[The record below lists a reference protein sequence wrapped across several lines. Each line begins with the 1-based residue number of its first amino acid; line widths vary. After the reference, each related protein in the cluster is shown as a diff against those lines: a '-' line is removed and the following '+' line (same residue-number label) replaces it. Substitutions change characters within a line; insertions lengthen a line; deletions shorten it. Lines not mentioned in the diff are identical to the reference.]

1 MGFVEG
7 AAGNCPA
14 SFELLVRHGDGREE
28 TLRITETRRTIGSRG
43 DIRAHGYGVEPHH
56 AELLFRDGIVGVR
69 DLGTEG
75 GTWIDGRRMPR
86 RVLRPGRS
94 FRIGATRFQLIGF
107 ADAAAPQSNEMDDL
121 DTRLLDVRGG
131 AGGARVTQLPT
142 SPLAPPIVDA
152 SAVERARPVPARRPQ
167 PATPPAPSRGARK
180 IEPPARVV
188 VAEADPNNQ
197 RWLVAAI
204 GGECWRATTRAEV
217 LAHLSHLK
225 RLVVVV
231 GYQLLDGPA
240 SALVEALQ
248 ASEYAPK
255 VSLILSAGVAP
266 EFDDAYYRLTPGVPA
281 EVLQRVVASA
291 TRPRPASNELAPS
304 DTRAWHDMQVFEI
317 CAAASAHA
325 DPVAAAQAVEE
336 GVAKLMNAGRVSC
349 VFHDASAGAVWT
361 ETGESPI
368 EGSAATGIVGYVAR
382 TAEPVHAAAVGNDP
396 RYDAQLDNPDGSPS
410 DGLFAVPIAARG
422 EVHAVIVVRRPGA
435 LGVFDPKTCYRLVH
449 LAQELGPIFA
459 RVSAAVTAEDA
470 LAQRQRPKAMSI
482 YRPEAV
488 DHYLDKGEEGEVI
501 RIAPHWTATM
511 YWALLAMLVIGVIGV
526 AVGTISEYSAG
537 PAVIRQDGRAE
548 VAAVGAGAVASVDV
562 QPGQRVTTGQ
572 ILARLRDVTQR
583 AEYEAIRNDF
593 RTQLRNRLLDPND
606 EAAASAVVSLRR
618 QLHAA
623 EAALEQRVVR
633 APHDGVV
640 TDIKVDPGQQIGV
653 GDAVMAVV
661 DDKAKGLEIIAFLPG
676 GDRPLIEPGMALRL
690 ELAGFDYAYQEVEVD
705 TVTDGVIGPAEAR
718 RILGPQLADTLPM
731 DGGGVIMVRA
741 TLPTTTFESDGK
753 VYPYHDGM
761 GGTAEVRTRDETILE
776 MLIPALK
783 ELSL

>member
-14 SFELLVRHGDGREE
+14 SFELLVRYGNGREE
-28 TLRITETRRTIGSRG
+28 TLRISDERRIIGSHG
-43 DIRAHGYGVEPHH
+43 DIFAGGFGVEPHH
-56 AELLFRDGIVGVR
+56 AELLFRDGMVGVR

-75 GTWIDGRRMPR
+75 GTWVDGRRVPR

-94 FRIGATRFQLIGF
+94 FRVGGTRFELIGIKRDV
-107 ADAAAPQSNEMDDL
+107 AVPEPSDMDDL

-131 AGGARVTQLPT
+131 AGGARVTQLP
-142 SPLAPPIVDA
+142 PRLAPPIVDA
-152 SAVERARPVPARRPQ
+152 SAVERPTPVVPSRRPAPASPRPARHV
-167 PATPPAPSRGARK
+167 
-180 IEPPARVV
+180 EPPARVV
-188 VAEADPNNQ
+188 VAEADPTNQ
-197 RWLVAAI
+197 AWLVSAV

-217 LAHLSHLK
+217 LAHLAQQP
-225 RLVVVV
+225 RLVVIV
-231 GYQLLDGPA
+231 GYQLADGPA
-240 SALVEALQ
+240 DALVQALQ
-248 ASEYAPK
+248 ASEAEPR
-255 VSLILSAGVAP
+255 VSLILAAGVALQCRDP
-266 EFDDAYYRLTPGVPA
+266 FYRLSPGLPA

-291 TRPRPASNELAPS
+291 TRPRPASNDLAPS

-317 CAAASAHA
+317 CSAASARP
-325 DPVAAAQAVEE
+325 DPIAAAQAVEE
-336 GVAKLMNAGRVSC
+336 GVAKMMSAGRVSC
-349 VFHDASAGAVWT
+349 VFHDAAAGAVWT
-361 ETGESPI
+361 ETGDDPI

-382 TAEPVHAAAVGNDP
+382 TAEPVHAPAVGSDP
-396 RYDAQLDNPDGSPS
+396 RYDADLDNPGGSPS

-435 LGVFDPKTCYRLVH
+435 LGVFDPKSCYRLVH

-511 YWALLAMLVIGVIGV
+511 YWALLAMLIFGVVGV

-537 PAVIRQDGRAE
+537 PSVIRQDGRAE

-606 EAAASAVVSLRR
+606 EAAASAVVALRR

-676 GDRPLIEPGMALRL
+676 GDRPLIEPGMPLRL

>member
-14 SFELLVRHGDGREE
+14 SFVLLVRHGNGREE
-28 TLRITETRRTIGSRG
+28 TLRISEARRTIGSCG
-43 DIRAHGYGVEPHH
+43 DILAHGLGVEPLH

-69 DLGTEG
+69 DLDSEG
-75 GTWIDGRRMPR
+75 GTWVDGRRTPR
-86 RVLRPGRS
+86 KVLRPGRT
-94 FRIGATRFQLIGF
+94 FRIGATRFELIGYGD
-107 ADAAAPQSNEMDDL
+107 DAAPPSEFEDL

-142 SPLAPPIVDA
+142 RAVPPIVDA
-152 SAVERARPVPARRPQ
+152 SAVERPAPARRP
-167 PATPPAPSRGARK
+167 TPPPRPARVAGE
-180 IEPPARVV
+180 IQPPARVV

-197 RWLVAAI
+197 IWLVQAI
-204 GGECWRATTRAEV
+204 GECWRATTRAEV
-217 LAHLSHLK
+217 MAHLAHLE

-231 GYQLLDGPA
+231 GYQLLDGPS

-248 ASEYAPK
+248 DSDLASK
-255 VSLILSAGVAP
+255 VSLIVAAGVAP
-266 EFDDAYYRLTPGVPA
+266 DCDDVYYRLTPGVPA

-291 TRPRPASNELAPS
+291 ARPRAASNELAPS

-317 CAAASAHA
+317 CSAASAHP
-325 DPVAAAQAVEE
+325 DPVAAASAVEE
-336 GVAKLMNAGRVSC
+336 GVAKMMNAGRVSC

-361 ETGESPI
+361 ETGDHPI

-396 RYDAQLDNPDGSPS
+396 RYDVALDNPGGLPS

-435 LGVFDPKTCYRLVH
+435 LGVFDPKSCYRLVH

-470 LAQRQRPKAMSI
+470 LAQRQRPEAMAI

-488 DHYLDKGEEGEVI
+488 DHYLDKGEEGEII

-511 YWALLAMLVIGVIGV
+511 YWALLAMLVLGVIGV

-548 VAAVGAGAVASVDV
+548 VAAVGAGAVATVDV

-606 EAAASAVVSLRR
+606 EAAASAVVALRR

-623 EAALEQRVVR
+623 EAVLEQRVVR

-640 TDIKVDPGQQIGV
+640 TDIKVDPGQQIGI

-661 DDKAKGLEIIAFLPG
+661 DDTAKGLEIIAFLPG

-690 ELAGFDYAYQEVEVD
+690 ELTGFDYAYQEVEVD

-741 TLPTTTFESDGK
+741 SLPTTTFESDNK

-783 ELSL
+783 ELSP